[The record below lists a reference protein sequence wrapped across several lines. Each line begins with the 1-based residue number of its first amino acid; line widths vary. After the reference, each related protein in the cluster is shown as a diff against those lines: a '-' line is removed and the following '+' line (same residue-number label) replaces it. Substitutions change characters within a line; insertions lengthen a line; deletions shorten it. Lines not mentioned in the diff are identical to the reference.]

1 MKLGIKAQTGFS
13 NTDKIAYQHYYGV
26 SRSKSI
32 RKPSKIPIPSPVFK
46 SKRKYYLKKGRSI
59 IYLLPDEI
67 KQSLKQCSITELR
80 YKRLDQTMQTTLF
93 MQTKTYERNINYL
106 NAKIKKLEQDHQPVV
121 DNDQSY
127 YSDFVDDLLAYYTYD
142 DVIPEE
148 THNEIEQF
156 RTKVI
161 ECEQTT
167 HHLISHYIVQ
177 LEAERF
183 KIQKLNTII
192 QEQKEIILTLEN
204 QAEENIPT
212 KSLPTS
218 NSNDELLNVLVDLQS
233 VELIEKKKILTEL
246 TEERKELLKKIEV
259 LSKRQTTHSLL
270 TARRQIDRS
279 SIDMLAQMTS
289 RSDFKRQSKHMR
301 PISPPLTP
309 PPKNPIPPTPRYR
322 TRQKQ
327 SIIDISTL
335 APDSQSCNSSIS
347 SFTKKFSTSSL
358 LKSWKRS
365 TAS

>member
-1 MKLGIKAQTGFS
+1 MKLGIKVQTGFS
-13 NTDKIAYQHYYGV
+13 NTDKIALQHNYGV

-46 SKRKYYLKKGRSI
+46 NKHRYYLKKGRSI
-59 IYLLPDEI
+59 IYLLPDEL

-80 YKRLDQTMQTTLF
+80 YKRLGQTMQTTLF

-106 NAKIKKLEQDHQPVV
+106 NTKIKKLEQKY
-121 DNDQSY
+121 QSY
-127 YSDFVDDLLAYYTYD
+127 YPDFIDDLLSYYTYD
-142 DVIPEE
+142 DFTLKE
-148 THNEIEQF
+148 THNEIELF

-167 HHLISHYIVQ
+167 HDLVSHYIVQ
-177 LEAERF
+177 LEAERS
-183 KIQKLNTII
+183 KIRKLNTII

-204 QAEENIPT
+204 QAENIPT
-212 KSLPTS
+212 KALPTS
-218 NSNDELLNVLVDLQS
+218 HSNDELLNVLVDLQND
-233 VELIEKKKILTEL
+233 ELTEKKKILTEL
-246 TEERKELLKKIEV
+246 TEERKVLLEKIEV

-279 SIDMLAQMTS
+279 SIDMLAQITK
-289 RSDFKRQSKHMR
+289 SDFTRQSKHIR

-322 TRQKQ
+322 ARQKQ
-327 SIIDISTL
+327 NIIDIPTL
-335 APDSQSCNSSIS
+335 APDPQSCNSSIS

>member
-1 MKLGIKAQTGFS
+1 MKLGIKVQTGFS
-13 NTDKIAYQHYYGV
+13 NTDKIALQYYYGV
-26 SRSKSI
+26 SRSRSI

-46 SKRKYYLKKGRSI
+46 SKHRYYLKKGRSI

-80 YKRLDQTMQTTLF
+80 YKRLDQTMRTTLF

-106 NAKIKKLEQDHQPVV
+106 NAKIKKLEQEYQPMV
-121 DNDQSY
+121 DEQPY
-127 YSDFVDDLLAYYTYD
+127 YPDFIDDLIAYYTHD
-142 DVIPEE
+142 DITLKE
-148 THNEIEQF
+148 TQKEIKMF

-167 HHLISHYIVQ
+167 HNLVSHYIVQ
-177 LEAERF
+177 LEAERSQ
-183 KIQKLNTII
+183 IRKLNTII
-192 QEQKEIILTLEN
+192 QEQKQVIFTLEN
-204 QAEENIPT
+204 QAENIPT
-212 KSLPTS
+212 NSLPTS
-218 NSNDELLNVLVDLQS
+218 HSNDELLNVLVDLQS
-233 VELIEKKKILTEL
+233 VELTEKKKILTEL
-246 TEERKELLKKIEV
+246 TEERKELLKKIQA

-270 TARRQIDRS
+270 TARHQIDRS
-279 SIDMLAQMTS
+279 SIDMLAQMTK
-289 RSDFKRQSKHMR
+289 SDYTQQSIHIR

>member
-1 MKLGIKAQTGFS
+1 MKLGIKVQTGFS
-13 NTDKIAYQHYYGV
+13 NTDKIALQHYYGV

-32 RKPSKIPIPSPVFK
+32 RKPSKIPLPSPVFK
-46 SKRKYYLKKGRSI
+46 SKHRYYLKKGRSI

-106 NAKIKKLEQDHQPVV
+106 NAKIKKLEQEYQPIV
-121 DNDQSY
+121 DDDQSFY
-127 YSDFVDDLLAYYTYD
+127 PDFIDDLLSYYTYD
-142 DVIPEE
+142 NFILEE
-148 THNEIEQF
+148 THNEIELF

-161 ECEQTT
+161 ECEKTT
-167 HHLISHYIVQ
+167 HELVSHYIVQ
-177 LEAERF
+177 LETERS
-183 KIQKLNTII
+183 KIRKLNTII
-192 QEQKEIILTLEN
+192 LEQKEIILTLEN
-204 QAEENIPT
+204 QAENMPT

-218 NSNDELLNVLVDLQS
+218 HSNDELLNVLVDLQS
-233 VELIEKKKILTEL
+233 DELTEKKKILTEL
-246 TEERKELLKKIEV
+246 TEERKVLLKKIEV

-270 TARRQIDRS
+270 TARRQMDRS
-279 SIDMLAQMTS
+279 SIDMLAQMTK
-289 RSDFKRQSKHMR
+289 SDFTPQSKHTR

-322 TRQKQ
+322 ARQKQ
-327 SIIDISTL
+327 SIIDIPTL